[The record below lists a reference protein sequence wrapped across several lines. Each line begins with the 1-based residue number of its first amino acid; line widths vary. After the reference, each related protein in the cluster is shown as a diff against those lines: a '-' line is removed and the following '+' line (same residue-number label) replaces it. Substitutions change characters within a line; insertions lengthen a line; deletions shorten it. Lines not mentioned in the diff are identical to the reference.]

1 MFVNYFIKRPV
12 FATVCAMILLLIGAV
27 SIPTLPIAQ
36 YPEISPTQI
45 NVTAQYIGA
54 DAETVEKGV
63 TTVIERQ
70 INGVEGMRYMTSN
83 SSNNGVSNI
92 TVTFDSSRDKDIAAV
107 DVQNRVSLAEPQL
120 PETVRQTGVTVSKQ
134 SNNILLGMSLYTEND
149 EYDDVFLSNYADLY
163 VADALQRVNGVGN
176 VQIFG
181 ERTYAMRLWLNP
193 QKLAARGLT
202 ADDVVSALQ
211 EQNIQVGAGQ
221 IGQPPTPSDQNF
233 QIDLRAQSR
242 LQTVEEFEDLVL
254 ETGANNQLVR
264 LRDVGRAE
272 LGAEQYSTFLRFRG
286 REAIGLGIYQ
296 LPGSNALEVAAG
308 VKAEMERLSADFP
321 PGMKYGIGF
330 DTTEFVQQSL
340 VSVLWTLVQAVGLV
354 IIVIYIFL
362 QDWRTTVIPAVTIP
376 VSLVATFAV
385 VKLFG
390 FSINSLTLF
399 GLTLATGMV
408 VDDAIVVVEDIS
420 SKINKRGL
428 NPVQAAITSMSE
440 LTGAVIATSLVLM
453 AVFVP
458 VAFFPGTTGAL
469 YRQFA
474 LTIAFAIALST
485 FNALTLTPTLSG
497 LLLRSRQEPTGW
509 RAKVFNPF
517 NNALDWLRDRY
528 GSSLSTLTRFK
539 PFVLGAFVTSLV
551 LTGWLYTSVPSAFL
565 PDEDQ
570 GYFITIIQG
579 PEGVSL
585 NYTSE
590 VMRGAEEV
598 LLAQPE
604 VRATFAVGGF
614 GFSGNTA
621 NSGIIFT
628 TLNPWSERDAA
639 VFDIID
645 RVRGPLMSTTEAR
658 MLPVNPPAIQGLS
671 SFGGFEFQLQDR
683 SGNAGLDNLVDS
695 MGAIMGAAAQNP
707 NLSNVFSTYAAS
719 TPQIAIDVN
728 REQAKS
734 LNVDIGDIFST
745 LQTNLGSRYVND
757 FNLQGRTYRVFVQ
770 ADQQYRSTP
779 DDIGKLYVRSGT
791 DELVPMSTLIN
802 TTDTTGAQ
810 TINHYNL
817 FRSIA
822 INGQPAEGVSSGG
835 AIEAMETVAAQVL
848 PAGFGY
854 EWSGTALEEIE
865 GGNQAPIIFSL
876 GLILVFLVLAA
887 QYESYVDPVI
897 ILFAVPL
904 AVFGALLA
912 QTIRGLPNDVY
923 CQIGLVM
930 LIGLASKNSIL
941 IVEFANQLR
950 DQGRSIPQAA
960 LEAAQQRMRPILM
973 TAISTLSSIF
983 PLVIASGA
991 GAGSRQ
997 SLGTAVFGGMLVATF
1012 LSLFIVPILYI
1023 TIKQLFSS
1031 GKSDRQGGGGDRN
1044 ENSGSNGHHNGNDH
1058 NGNDRNGNGKEAYS
1072 PELAPGAVGS
1082 IGPSRRITPATQD

>member
-12 FATVCAMILLLIGAV
+12 FATVCALILLLAGAV

-36 YPEISPTQI
+36 YPDISPTQV
-45 NVTAQYIGA
+45 NVTANYIGA
-54 DAETVEKGV
+54 DAETVERGV
-63 TTVIERQ
+63 TSIIERQ

-83 SSNNGVSNI
+83 SSNDGISNI
-92 TVTFDSSRDKDIAAV
+92 VVTFDSTRDKDIAAV

-120 PETVRQTGVTVSKQ
+120 PETVNQTGVTVSKET
-134 SNNILLGMSLYTEND
+134 SNILLAMSLYTED
-149 EYDDVFLSNYADLY
+149 DQYDDTFLSNYADLY
-163 VADALQRVNGVGN
+163 VADALQRVPGVGN
-176 VQIFG
+176 VVIFG
-181 ERTYAMRLWLNP
+181 ERTYAMRIWLDP
-193 QKLAARGLT
+193 QELAGRGLT
-202 ADDVVSALQ
+202 ADDVVLALQ

-221 IGQPPTPSDQNF
+221 IGQPPVASDQDF
-233 QIDLRAQSR
+233 QIDLRAESR
-242 LQTVEEFEDLVL
+242 LRTPEEFEDLVL
-254 ETGANNQLVR
+254 QTGEAGQLIR

-272 LGAEQYSTFLRFRG
+272 LGAERYSSFLRFRG
-286 REAIGLGIYQ
+286 QEAIGLGIFQ
-296 LPGSNALEVAAG
+296 LPGSNALAVAQG
-308 VKAEMERLSADFP
+308 VKARMAELASDFP
-321 PGMKYGIGF
+321 PGMEYGIGF
-330 DTTEFVQQSL
+330 DTTEFVEQSL
-340 VSVLWTLVQAVGLV
+340 LSVLWTLIQAVGLV
-354 IIVIYIFL
+354 VLVIYIFL
-362 QDWRTTVIPAVTIP
+362 QDWRTTVVPAITIP
-376 VSLVATFAV
+376 VSLVATFAI

-420 SKINKRGL
+420 AKINQRGL
-428 NPVQAAITSMSE
+428 NPVEAAIEAMRE

-474 LTIAFAIALST
+474 LTIAFAIAIST

-497 LLLRSRQEPTGW
+497 LLFRTRSEPTGW
-509 RAKVFNPF
+509 RAKLFNPF
-517 NNALDWLRDRY
+517 NDALDWLRDRY
-528 GSSLSTLTRFK
+528 GNALQKLTKFK
-539 PFVLGAFVTSLV
+539 PVVIAAFVASLV
-551 LTGWLYTSVPSAFL
+551 LTAWLYTTVPSAFL

-570 GYFITIIQG
+570 GYFITIIGG

-590 VMRGAEEV
+590 VMAEAEEI

-621 NSGIIFT
+621 NSGVIFT
-628 TLNPWSERDAA
+628 TLNPWGERDASA
-639 VFDIID
+639 FEIID
-645 RVRGPLMSTTEAR
+645 RVRGPLMSSTKAR
-658 MLPVNPPAIQGLS
+658 LLPVNPPAIQGLS

-683 SGNAGLDNLVDS
+683 RGNAELNDLVNS
-695 MGAIMGAAAQNP
+695 MGAIMGAANQNP
-707 NLSNVFSTYAAS
+707 QLQNVFSTYAAS

-728 REQAKS
+728 RDQAKA
-734 LNVDIGDIFST
+734 LNVSISDIFST

-757 FNLQGRTYRVFVQ
+757 FNLQGRTYRVYVQ

-779 DDIGKLYVRSGT
+779 SDINNLYVRSQTGN
-791 DELVPMSTLIN
+791 LIPMSNLVS
-802 TTDTTGAQ
+802 TTATTGAQ

-822 INGQPAEGVSSGG
+822 INGAPAPGVSSGA
-835 AIEAMETVAAQVL
+835 AITAMENVADQVL

-865 GGNQAPIIFSL
+865 GGNQAPIIFGL
-876 GLILVFLVLAA
+876 GIALVFLVLAA

-904 AVFGALLA
+904 AVFGALIA

-950 DQGRSIPQAA
+950 CQGRSITEAA

-983 PLVIASGA
+983 PLVIATGA

-1012 LSLFIVPILYI
+1012 LSLFIVPVLYI
-1023 TIKQLFSS
+1023 VIKGFTVDKKAQIDAS
-1031 GKSDRQGGGGDRN
+1031 GNGGGNDDGEFSGTLLGESKPNLPDLN
-1044 ENSGSNGHHNGNDH
+1044 EGVA
-1058 NGNDRNGNGKEAYS
+1058 K
-1072 PELAPGAVGS
+1072 
-1082 IGPSRRITPATQD
+1082 

>member
-1 MFVNYFIKRPV
+1 
-12 FATVCAMILLLIGAV
+12 
-27 SIPTLPIAQ
+27 
-36 YPEISPTQI
+36 
-45 NVTAQYIGA
+45 
-54 DAETVEKGV
+54 
-63 TTVIERQ
+63 
-70 INGVEGMRYMTSN
+70 GVEGMRYMTSN
-83 SSNNGVSNI
+83 SSNDGVSNI
-92 TVTFDSSRDKDIAAV
+92 VVTFDSARDKDIAAV

-120 PETVRQTGVTVSKQ
+120 PEAVRQTGVTVAKQ
-134 SNNILLGMSLYTEND
+134 TSNILLAMSLFTEGG

-163 VADALQRVNGVGN
+163 IADALRRVNGVGN
-176 VQIFG
+176 VTIFG
-181 ERTYAMRLWLNP
+181 ERTYAMRIWLNP
-193 QKLAARGLT
+193 QQLASRGLS
-202 ADDVVSALQ
+202 ADDVVSALS

-221 IGQPPTPSDQNF
+221 IGQPPAPDDQEF
-233 QIDLRAQSR
+233 QVDLRANSR
-242 LQTVEEFEDLVL
+242 LQTPEEFEDLVL
-254 ETGANNQLVR
+254 RTGDNNELIR
-264 LRDVGRAE
+264 LKDVGYAE
-272 LGAEQYSTFLRFRG
+272 LGAERYSSFLRFRG
-286 REAIGLGIYQ
+286 NNAIGLGIFQ
-296 LPGSNALEVAAG
+296 LPGSNALDVAAG
-308 VKAEMERLSADFP
+308 VKEVMAELSADFP
-321 PGMKYGIGF
+321 PGMEYGIGF

-340 VSVLWTLVQAVGLV
+340 LSVLWTLVQAIGLV
-354 IIVIYIFL
+354 VLVIYVFL

-376 VSLVATFAV
+376 VSLIATFAI

-420 SKINKRGL
+420 SKINQRGL
-428 NPVQAAITSMSE
+428 EPEEAAITSMSE

-497 LLLRSRQEPTGW
+497 LLLRPKREPTGW
-509 RAKVFNPF
+509 RARLFIPF

-528 GSSLSTLTRFK
+528 GNLLEKLVSLKLI
-539 PFVLGAFVTSLV
+539 VLGGFVTSLV
-551 LTGWLYTSVPSAFL
+551 LTAWLYSTVPSAFL

-570 GYFITIIQG
+570 GYFITILQG
-579 PEGVSL
+579 PEGSSL
-585 NYTSE
+585 NYTSD
-590 VMRGAEEV
+590 VMGQAEAI
-598 LLAQPE
+598 LLEQPG

-621 NSGIIFT
+621 NSGVIFT
-628 TLNPWSERDAA
+628 TLQPWGERDLSAL
-639 VFDIID
+639 DIID
-645 RVRGPLMSTTEAR
+645 RVNPAFQPITEAR
-658 MLPVNPPAIQGLS
+658 MFALNPPAIQGLS
-671 SFGGFEFQLQDR
+671 NFGGFEFQLQDR
-683 SGNAGLDNLVDS
+683 RGTATLGQLVNS
-695 MGAIMGAAAQNP
+695 MFGIMGAAAQNP
-707 NLSNVFSTYAAS
+707 DLNAVFSTYAAS

-728 REQAKS
+728 RDQAKA
-734 LNVDIGDIFST
+734 LNVNINDIFST

-757 FNLQGRTYRVFVQ
+757 FNLQGRTYRVYVQ
-770 ADQQYRSTP
+770 ADEQFRSTP
-779 DDIGKLYVRSGT
+779 SDIDKLYVRSQTG
-791 DELVPMSTLIN
+791 DLVPMGNLIE

-822 INGQPAEGVSSGG
+822 INGQPAPGVSSG
-835 AIEAMETVAAQVL
+835 AALEAMEGVAEQVL

-865 GGNQAPIIFSL
+865 GGNQAPIIFGL
-876 GLILVFLVLAA
+876 GIILVFLVLAA

-904 AVFGALLA
+904 AVLGALLA
-912 QTIRGLPNDVY
+912 QTLRGLPNDVY

-950 DQGRSIPQAA
+950 EQGRSIVQAA
-960 LEAAQQRMRPILM
+960 LESAQQRMRPILM

-1012 LSLFIVPILYI
+1012 LSLFVVPILYI
-1023 TIKQLFSS
+1023 VIKQL
-1031 GKSDRQGGGGDRN
+1031 SDGRRTPPKALPS
-1044 ENSGSNGHHNGNDH
+1044 ENGSAQNGTGVSD
-1058 NGNDRNGNGKEAYS
+1058 AYVVR
-1072 PELAPGAVGS
+1072 EGEGVRG
-1082 IGPSRRITPATQD
+1082 

>member
-12 FATVCAMILLLIGAV
+12 FATVCALIMLLIGAV

-36 YPEISPTQI
+36 YPDISPTQI
-45 NVTAQYIGA
+45 NVSSRYIGA
-54 DAETVEKGV
+54 DAETVERGV

-70 INGVEGMRYMTSN
+70 INGVEGIRYITSN
-83 SSNNGVSNI
+83 SSNDGASNI
-92 TVTFDSSRDKDIAAV
+92 VVTFDSSRDKDLAAV

-120 PETVRQTGVTVSKQ
+120 PDAVRQTGVTVSKET
-134 SNNILLGMSLYTEND
+134 SSILLAMSLYTDNQ
-149 EYDDVFLSNYADLY
+149 EYDDTFLSNYADLY
-163 VADALQRVNGVGN
+163 IADALRRVDGVGN

-181 ERTYAMRLWLNP
+181 ERTYAMRLWIDP
-193 QKLAARGLT
+193 QRLAGRGLN
-202 ADDVVSALQ
+202 ADDVVTALG

-221 IGQPPTPSDQNF
+221 IGQQPAPDDQTF
-233 QIDLRAQSR
+233 QIDLRAESR
-242 LQTVEEFEDLVL
+242 LQNVDEFEDLVL
-254 ETGANNQLVR
+254 RTGDDGQLIR

-272 LGAEQYSTFLRFRG
+272 LGAERYSSFLRFRG
-286 REAIGLGIYQ
+286 KEAIGLGIFQ

-308 VKAEMERLSADFP
+308 VKETMAELSADFP

-330 DTTEFVQQSL
+330 DTTEYVRQSL
-340 VSVLWTLVQAVGLV
+340 LSVLWTLVQAIGLV
-354 IIVIYIFL
+354 VLVIYIFL
-362 QDWRTTVIPAVTIP
+362 QDWRTTIVPAVTIP
-376 VSLVATFAV
+376 VSLVATFAII
-385 VKLFG
+385 KIFG

-420 SKINKRGL
+420 DKINQRGL
-428 NPVQAAITSMSE
+428 NPVQASITAMEE

-474 LTIAFAIALST
+474 LTIAFAIAIST

-497 LLLRSRQEPTGW
+497 LLLRPRGELTGW
-509 RAKVFNPF
+509 RAKVFTPF
-517 NNALDWLRDRY
+517 NRGLDWVRDRY
-528 GSSLSTLTRFK
+528 GRTLNVLTRFK
-539 PFVLGAFVTSLV
+539 SAVLAAFVVSLV
-551 LTGWLYTSVPSAFL
+551 LTGWLYSTVPSAFL

-570 GYFITIIQG
+570 GYFITLFQG

-585 NYTSE
+585 SYTSD
-590 VMRGAEEV
+590 VMSQAEA
-598 LLAQPE
+598 LLLEQPE

-621 NSGIIFT
+621 NSGVIFT
-628 TLNPWSERDAA
+628 TLEPWGERQAS
-639 VFDIID
+639 VFDIIE
-645 RVRGPLMSTTEAR
+645 RVRGPLMGTTEAR
-658 MLPVNPPAIQGLS
+658 VLPVNPPAIQGLS

-683 SGNAGLDNLVDS
+683 RGNAGLDNLVAS
-695 MGAIMGAAAQNP
+695 MGAIMGAASQNP
-707 NLSNVFSTYAAS
+707 QLSSVFSTYAAS
-719 TPQIAIDVN
+719 TPQIAIAVN
-728 REQAKS
+728 RDQAKS
-734 LNVDIGDIFST
+734 LNVNISDIFST

-757 FNLQGRTYRVFVQ
+757 FNLEGRTYRVYVQ

-779 DDIGKLYVRSGT
+779 EDINKLYVRSQT
-791 DELVPMSTLIN
+791 DELIPMGNLIT
-802 TTDTTGAQ
+802 TTDTVGAQ

-822 INGQPAEGVSSGG
+822 INGQPAEGVSSGA
-835 AIEAMETVAAQVL
+835 AIEAMENVADQVL
-848 PAGFGY
+848 PAGLGY

-865 GGNQAPIIFSL
+865 GGNQAPIIFGL
-876 GLILVFLVLAA
+876 GIILVFLVLAA

-912 QTIRGLPNDVY
+912 QTLRGLPNDIY

-950 DQGRSIPQAA
+950 DQGYSITKAA

-983 PLVIASGA
+983 PLVIATGA

-1012 LSLFIVPILYI
+1012 LSLFVVPILYI
-1023 TIKQLFSS
+1023 VIKQLSDGRS
-1031 GKSDRQGGGGDRN
+1031 GPHPSNRATTAASD
-1044 ENSGSNGHHNGNDH
+1044 GH
-1058 NGNDRNGNGKEAYS
+1058 A
-1072 PELAPGAVGS
+1072 APLPAGVYQARTDGYQPP
-1082 IGPSRRITPATQD
+1082 GPQAPTA

>member
-12 FATVCAMILLLIGAV
+12 FATVCALIMLLIGAV

-36 YPEISPTQI
+36 YPDISPTQI
-45 NVTAQYIGA
+45 NVTARYTGA
-54 DAETVEKGV
+54 DAETVERGV

-83 SSNNGVSNI
+83 SSNDGVSNI

-120 PETVRQTGVTVSKQ
+120 PDVVRQTGVTVSKQ
-134 SNNILLGMSLYTEND
+134 NNNILLAMSVFTEND

-163 VADALQRVNGVGN
+163 IADALRRVNGVGN
-176 VQIFG
+176 VIIFG
-181 ERTYAMRLWLNP
+181 ERTYAMRIWLNP
-193 QKLAARGLT
+193 QQLASRGLS
-202 ADDVVSALQ
+202 ANDVVAALG

-221 IGQPPTPSDQNF
+221 IGQPPTPDDQNF
-233 QIDLRAQSR
+233 QIDLRANSR
-242 LQTVEEFEDLVL
+242 LQTPEEFEDLVL
-254 ETGANNQLVR
+254 QTTEGGQLIR
-264 LRDVGRAE
+264 LRDVGYAE
-272 LGAEQYSTFLRFRG
+272 LGAERYSSFLRFRG
-286 REAIGLGIYQ
+286 NEAIGLGIYQ
-296 LPGSNALEVAAG
+296 LPGSNALDVAAG
-308 VKAEMERLSADFP
+308 VKEAMAELSEDFP
-321 PGMKYGIGF
+321 PGMEYGIGF

-340 VSVLWTLVQAVGLV
+340 LSVLWTLIQAVGLV
-354 IIVIYIFL
+354 VLVIYIFL

-376 VSLVATFAV
+376 VSLIATFAI

-420 SKINKRGL
+420 AKINQRGL
-428 NPVQAAITSMSE
+428 ESEEAAVTSMGE

-497 LLLRSRQEPTGW
+497 LLLRPRREPTGW
-509 RAKVFNPF
+509 RARIFVPF

-528 GSSLSTLTRFK
+528 GRLLEGLVSLKLI
-539 PFVLGAFVTSLV
+539 VLAGFVTSLV
-551 LTGWLYTSVPSAFL
+551 ITAWLYTTVPSAFL

-570 GYFITIIQG
+570 GYFITLVQG
-579 PEGVSL
+579 PEGTSL
-585 NYTSE
+585 SYTSD
-590 VMRGAEEV
+590 VMERAEEL

-614 GFSGNTA
+614 GFSGSTA
-621 NSGIIFT
+621 NSGVIFT
-628 TLNPWSERDAA
+628 TLNAWGDREAA
-639 VFDIID
+639 VFDIIN
-645 RVRGPLMSTTEAR
+645 RVQGPLMSETRAR
-658 MLPVNPPAIQGLS
+658 LFAVNPPAIQGLS

-683 SGNAGLDNLVDS
+683 RGNAELVELVNS
-695 MGAIMGAAAQNP
+695 MGAIMGAASQNTD
-707 NLSNVFSTYAAS
+707 LSGVFSTYAAS

-728 REQAKS
+728 RDKAKS
-734 LNVDIGDIFST
+734 LNVSISDIFST
-745 LQTNLGSRYVND
+745 LQTNLGSLYVND
-757 FNLQGRTYRVFVQ
+757 FNLQGRTYRVYVQ
-770 ADQQYRSTP
+770 AAEQFRSAP
-779 DDIGKLYVRSGT
+779 SDIEKLYVSSQSG
-791 DELVPMSTLIN
+791 ELVPMGNLIA
-802 TTDTTGAQ
+802 TEDTTGAQ

-817 FRSIA
+817 FRSIT
-822 INGQPAEGVSSGG
+822 INGQPAEGVSSGA
-835 AIEAMETVAAQVL
+835 AIEAMENVAEQVL

-876 GLILVFLVLAA
+876 GIVLVFLVLAA

-904 AVFGALLA
+904 AVLGALLA
-912 QTIRGLPNDVY
+912 QTLRGLPNDVY

-950 DQGRSIPQAA
+950 EQGRSITQAA

-983 PLVIASGA
+983 PLVIATGA

-1012 LSLFIVPILYI
+1012 LSLFVVPILYI
-1023 TIKQLFSS
+1023 VIKQLSS
-1031 GKSDRQGGGGDRN
+1031 RNRPKPSAPQSVNQRGQTGGTEG
-1044 ENSGSNGHHNGNDH
+1044 EQ
-1058 NGNDRNGNGKEAYS
+1058 
-1072 PELAPGAVGS
+1072 LVL
-1082 IGPSRRITPATQD
+1082 PATPRGR

>member
-12 FATVCAMILLLIGAV
+12 FATVCALIMLLIGAV

-36 YPEISPTQI
+36 YPDISPTQI
-45 NVTAQYIGA
+45 NVSSRYIGA
-54 DAETVEKGV
+54 DAETVERGV

-70 INGVEGMRYMTSN
+70 INGVEGIRYITSN
-83 SSNNGVSNI
+83 SSNDGASNI
-92 TVTFDSSRDKDIAAV
+92 VVTFDSSRDKDLAAV

-120 PETVRQTGVTVSKQ
+120 PDAVRQTGVTVSKET
-134 SNNILLGMSLYTEND
+134 SSILLAMSLYTDNQ
-149 EYDDVFLSNYADLY
+149 EYDDTFLSNYADLY
-163 VADALQRVNGVGN
+163 IADALRRVDGVGN

-181 ERTYAMRLWLNP
+181 ERTYAMRLWIDP
-193 QKLAARGLT
+193 QRLAGRGLT
-202 ADDVVSALQ
+202 ADDVVTALG

-221 IGQPPTPSDQNF
+221 IGQQPAPDDQTF
-233 QIDLRAQSR
+233 QIDLRAESR
-242 LQTVEEFEDLVL
+242 LQNVDEFEDLVL
-254 ETGANNQLVR
+254 RTGDDGQLIR

-272 LGAEQYSTFLRFRG
+272 LGAERYSSFLRFRG
-286 REAIGLGIYQ
+286 KEAVGLGIFQ

-308 VKAEMERLSADFP
+308 VKETMAELSADFP

-330 DTTEFVQQSL
+330 DTTEYVRQSL
-340 VSVLWTLVQAVGLV
+340 LSVLWTLVQAIGLV
-354 IIVIYIFL
+354 VLVIYIFL
-362 QDWRTTVIPAVTIP
+362 QDWRTTIIPAVTIP
-376 VSLVATFAV
+376 VSLVATFAII
-385 VKLFG
+385 KIFG

-420 SKINKRGL
+420 DKINQRGL
-428 NPVQAAITSMSE
+428 NPVQAAITAMEE

-474 LTIAFAIALST
+474 LTIAFAIAIST

-497 LLLRSRQEPTGW
+497 LLLRPRGELTGW
-509 RAKVFNPF
+509 RAKVFTPF
-517 NNALDWLRDRY
+517 NRGLDWVRDRY
-528 GSSLSTLTRFK
+528 GRTLNVLTRFK
-539 PFVLGAFVTSLV
+539 SAVLAAFVASLV
-551 LTGWLYTSVPSAFL
+551 LTGWLYSTVPSAFL

-570 GYFITIIQG
+570 GYFITLFQG

-585 NYTSE
+585 SYTSD
-590 VMRGAEEV
+590 VMSQAEA
-598 LLAQPE
+598 LLLEEPE

-621 NSGIIFT
+621 NSGVIFT
-628 TLNPWSERDAA
+628 TLEPWGERQAS
-639 VFDIID
+639 VFDIIE
-645 RVRGPLMSTTEAR
+645 RVRGPLMGTTEAR
-658 MLPVNPPAIQGLS
+658 VLPVNPPAIQGLS

-683 SGNAGLDNLVDS
+683 RGNAGLDNLVAS
-695 MGAIMGAAAQNP
+695 MGAIMGAASQNP
-707 NLSNVFSTYAAS
+707 QLSSVFSTYAAS
-719 TPQIAIDVN
+719 TPQIAISVN
-728 REQAKS
+728 RDQAKS
-734 LNVDIGDIFST
+734 LNVNISDIFST

-757 FNLQGRTYRVFVQ
+757 FNLEGRTYRVYVQ

-779 DDIGKLYVRSGT
+779 EDINKLYVRSQT
-791 DELVPMSTLIN
+791 DELIPMGNLIT
-802 TTDTTGAQ
+802 TTDTVGAQ

-822 INGQPAEGVSSGG
+822 INGQPAEGVSSGA
-835 AIEAMETVAAQVL
+835 AIEAMENVADQVL
-848 PAGFGY
+848 PAGLGY

-865 GGNQAPIIFSL
+865 GGNQAPIIFGL
-876 GLILVFLVLAA
+876 GIILVFLVLAA

-912 QTIRGLPNDVY
+912 QTLRGLPNDIY

-950 DQGRSIPQAA
+950 DQGYSITKAA

-983 PLVIASGA
+983 PLVIATGA

-1012 LSLFIVPILYI
+1012 LSLFVVPILYI
-1023 TIKQLFSS
+1023 VIKQLSDGRS
-1031 GKSDRQGGGGDRN
+1031 GPDPSNRATTAASDGRAAPLPAGVYQARTDGHQPPGPQAPTT
-1044 ENSGSNGHHNGNDH
+1044 SGHSM
-1058 NGNDRNGNGKEAYS
+1058 S
-1072 PELAPGAVGS
+1072 
-1082 IGPSRRITPATQD
+1082 

>member
-12 FATVCAMILLLIGAV
+12 FATVCALIMLLIGAV

-36 YPEISPTQI
+36 YPDISPTQI
-45 NVTAQYIGA
+45 NVSARYIGA
-54 DAETVEKGV
+54 DAETVERGV

-70 INGVEGMRYMTSN
+70 INGVEGIRYITSN
-83 SSNNGVSNI
+83 SSNDGASNVV
-92 TVTFDSSRDKDIAAV
+92 VTFDSSRDKDLAAV

-120 PETVRQTGVTVSKQ
+120 PESVVRGGVTVTKQ
-134 SNNILLGMSLYTEND
+134 TSNILLAMSLYTENQ
-149 EYDDVFLSNYADLY
+149 EYDDIFLSNYADLY
-163 VADALQRVNGVGN
+163 IADALRRVEGVGN

-181 ERTYAMRLWLNP
+181 ERTYAMRLWLDP
-193 QKLAARGLT
+193 QRLAGRGLT
-202 ADDVVSALQ
+202 ADDVVAALN
-211 EQNIQVGAGQ
+211 EQNVQVGAGQ
-221 IGQPPTPSDQNF
+221 IGQPPAPDDQTF
-233 QIDLRAQSR
+233 QIDLRAESR
-242 LQTVEEFEDLVL
+242 LQNVDEFEDLVL
-254 ETGANNQLVR
+254 RTGDRGQLIR

-272 LGAEQYSTFLRFRG
+272 LGAERYSSFLRFRG
-286 REAIGLGIYQ
+286 ENAIGLGIFQ

-308 VKAEMERLSADFP
+308 VKETIAELEADFP

-330 DTTEFVQQSL
+330 DTTEYVRQSL
-340 VSVLWTLVQAVGLV
+340 LSVLWTLVQAIGLV
-354 IIVIYIFL
+354 VLVIYIFL

-376 VSLVATFAV
+376 VSLVATFAII
-385 VKLFG
+385 KIFG

-420 SKINKRGL
+420 SKINQRGL
-428 NPVQAAITSMSE
+428 NPVQASIAAMEE

-474 LTIAFAIALST
+474 LTIAFAIAIST

-497 LLLRSRQEPTGW
+497 LLLRQRGEHTGW
-509 RAKVFNPF
+509 RAKIFTPF
-517 NNALDWLRDRY
+517 NRGLDWVRDRY
-528 GSSLSTLTRFK
+528 GRILTVLTRFK
-539 PFVLGAFVTSLV
+539 PVVLGAFVVSLV
-551 LTGWLYTSVPSAFL
+551 LTGWLYSTVPSAFL

-570 GYFITIIQG
+570 GYFITLFQG

-585 NYTSE
+585 SYTSD
-590 VMRGAEEV
+590 VMSEAEA
-598 LLAQPE
+598 LLLEQPE

-621 NSGIIFT
+621 NSGVIFT
-628 TLNPWSERDAA
+628 TLEPWGERQASA
-639 VFDIID
+639 FDIIE
-645 RVRGPLMSTTEAR
+645 RVRGPLMGTTKAR
-658 MLPVNPPAIQGLS
+658 VLPVNPPAIQGLS

-683 SGNAGLDNLVDS
+683 RGNAGLDNLVAS
-695 MGAIMGAAAQNP
+695 MGAIMGAANQNP
-707 NLSNVFSTYAAS
+707 QLSSVFSTYAAS
-719 TPQIAIDVN
+719 TPQIAIAVN
-728 REQAKS
+728 RDQAKA
-734 LNVDIGDIFST
+734 LNVNISDIFST

-757 FNLQGRTYRVFVQ
+757 FNLEGRTYRVYVQ

-779 DDIGKLYVRSGT
+779 EDINQLYVRSQT
-791 DELVPMSTLIN
+791 DELIPMGNLIT
-802 TTDTTGAQ
+802 TTDTVGAQ

-822 INGQPAEGVSSGG
+822 INGQPAEGVSSGA
-835 AIEAMETVAAQVL
+835 AIKAMEGVADQVL
-848 PAGFGY
+848 PAGLGY

-865 GGNQAPIIFSL
+865 GGNQAPIIFGL
-876 GLILVFLVLAA
+876 GIILVFLVLAA
-887 QYESYVDPVI
+887 QYESYIDPVI

-912 QTIRGLPNDVY
+912 QTLRGLPNDIY

-950 DQGRSIPQAA
+950 DQGYSITKAA

-983 PLVIASGA
+983 PLVIATGA

-1012 LSLFIVPILYI
+1012 LSLFVVPILYI
-1023 TIKQLFSS
+1023 VIKQLSDGRSGPDPDRRSANSAEISS
-1031 GKSDRQGGGGDRN
+1031 AAPVPAGVYRAHTEGPQPP
-1044 ENSGSNGHHNGNDH
+1044 GS
-1058 NGNDRNGNGKEAYS
+1058 S
-1072 PELAPGAVGS
+1072 AP
-1082 IGPSRRITPATQD
+1082 TT